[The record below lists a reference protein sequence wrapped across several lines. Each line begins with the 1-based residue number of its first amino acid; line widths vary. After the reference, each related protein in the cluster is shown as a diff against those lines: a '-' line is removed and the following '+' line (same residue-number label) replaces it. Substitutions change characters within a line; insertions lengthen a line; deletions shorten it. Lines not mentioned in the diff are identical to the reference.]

1 MSRFKK
7 RRNEMETKAFVSVD
21 VLELEEQFNKWIEE
35 WSGHCKV
42 ITTQIIEDR
51 VGKRWVLY
59 VFYEV
64 I

>member
-1 MSRFKK
+1 
-7 RRNEMETKAFVSVD
+7 METKAFVSVD
-21 VLELEEQFNKWIEE
+21 ALELEGQFNKWIEE

-51 VGKRWVLY
+51 VGRWILY

-64 I
+64 VR

>member
-1 MSRFKK
+1 MSFKT
-7 RRNEMETKAFVSVD
+7 RRKEMETKAFVSVD
-21 VLELEEQFNKWIEE
+21 ALELEKQFNKWIGE

-51 VGKRWVLY
+51 VGRWILY

-64 I
+64 V

>member
-1 MSRFKK
+1 
-7 RRNEMETKAFVSVD
+7 MEAKAFVSFY
-21 VLELEEQFNKWIEE
+21 VLDLEEQFNKWIEE
-35 WSGHCKV
+35 WSGHCRV

>member
-1 MSRFKK
+1 
-7 RRNEMETKAFVSVD
+7 METKAFVSVD

-35 WSGHCKV
+35 WNAHCKV

-51 VGKRWVLY
+51 VGRWILY

-64 I
+64 V

>member
-1 MSRFKK
+1 
-7 RRNEMETKAFVSVD
+7 METKAFVSVD
-21 VLELEEQFNKWIEE
+21 ALELEKQFNKWIGE

-51 VGKRWVLY
+51 VGRWVLY

-64 I
+64 V

>member
-1 MSRFKK
+1 MNFKT
-7 RRNEMETKAFVSVD
+7 RRNEMEAKAFVSFY
-21 VLELEEQFNKWIEE
+21 VLDLEEQFNKWIEE

-51 VGKRWVLY
+51 VEKRWILY

-64 I
+64 V